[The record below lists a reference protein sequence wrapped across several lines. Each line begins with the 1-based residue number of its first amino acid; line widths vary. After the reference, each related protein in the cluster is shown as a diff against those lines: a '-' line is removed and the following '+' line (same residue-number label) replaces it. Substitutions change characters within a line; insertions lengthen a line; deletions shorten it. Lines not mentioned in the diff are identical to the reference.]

1 MDNILAKL
9 ETYLLYAVVFLVPI
23 AVLGISPN
31 VFTPAK
37 LTILSFGVA
46 LVLLVRAIR
55 VIMSGKLEFSV
66 GSFDFPVFL
75 VAGAYIVSTILR
87 TPNKMEALVLPGTAT
102 AVVSGALLY
111 FLLNQLGVKEKMM
124 AGKLLFYSS
133 IVFAAIVLLAFAG
146 VFANI
151 PQLPVY
157 MRAANFNPAAGYL
170 PASIFLLSVLPLGV
184 MLLMSDP
191 PAGEAGKVVAR
202 RAFLGVANAV
212 VVLALVVSVFNM
224 LPGKPLSPRFP
235 SAGVSWAVA
244 IDSLKESPIFGV
256 GPGNYLTAFSRFRP
270 LSYNTTD
277 LWPIKFATA
286 NDFYLTAL
294 TETGLLGA
302 AGFILLI
309 LSVYR
314 MVRGKLRGR
323 SSGVPGGG
331 PSTSS
336 GVKLI
341 TNEAPLLSTGILII
355 LLAIFPATFL
365 LIAVFFMLLSLT
377 SSAKKTS
384 LNLFTATPPSPR
396 AGGSPSGPEAEPGAS
411 PEGAGDTSSRF
422 ASRLPAFLVTL
433 PVIIAVLL
441 FVFRASRVIAAEV
454 TFKRSIDALSQNQA
468 QETYDLMRQAINTN
482 PAVDRYHASY
492 AQINLAL
499 ANSIAQQAAGDP
511 EAITDQDRVNIAQ
524 LIQQSIREGKSTVAL
539 NPLRAANWELLARIY
554 QAIIPFAQ
562 GADVFAAQTMGQ
574 AVALDPINPNL
585 RIALGGIHYGAANYD
600 TAIRVYELAVAA
612 KPDHANAHYN
622 LAFALRDEG
631 KVDRAIAEMTLVL
644 SLVER
649 GTDDFETARAALEDL
664 ESRRA
669 AATVTPTGEELTPP
683 QPEEEPLLEPPL
695 ELPEEA
701 EPPEPPVTPTPTPE
715 EGEEGEEES
724 EEGEVTVTPEPTPTP
739 EE

>member
-1 MDNILAKL
+1 M
-9 ETYLLYAVVFLVPI
+9 
-23 AVLGISPN
+23 
-31 VFTPAK
+31 
-37 LTILSFGVA
+37 
-46 LVLLVRAIR
+46 
-55 VIMSGKLEFSV
+55 
-66 GSFDFPVFL
+66 
-75 VAGAYIVSTILR
+75 
-87 TPNKMEALVLPGTAT
+87 
-102 AVVSGALLY
+102 
-111 FLLNQLGVKEKMM
+111 
-124 AGKLLFYSS
+124 
-133 IVFAAIVLLAFAG
+133 
-146 VFANI
+146 
-151 PQLPVY
+151 
-157 MRAANFNPAAGYL
+157 
-170 PASIFLLSVLPLGV
+170 
-184 MLLMSDP
+184 
-191 PAGEAGKVVAR
+191 
-202 RAFLGVANAV
+202 
-212 VVLALVVSVFNM
+212 
-224 LPGKPLSPRFP
+224 
-235 SAGVSWAVA
+235 
-244 IDSLKESPIFGV
+244 
-256 GPGNYLTAFSRFRP
+256 
-270 LSYNTTD
+270 
-277 LWPIKFATA
+277 
-286 NDFYLTAL
+286 
-294 TETGLLGA
+294 
-302 AGFILLI
+302 
-309 LSVYR
+309 
-314 MVRGKLRGR
+314 
-323 SSGVPGGG
+323 
-331 PSTSS
+331 
-336 GVKLI
+336 
-341 TNEAPLLSTGILII
+341 
-355 LLAIFPATFL
+355 
-365 LIAVFFMLLSLT
+365 
-377 SSAKKTS
+377 
-384 LNLFTATPPSPR
+384 
-396 AGGSPSGPEAEPGAS
+396 
-411 PEGAGDTSSRF
+411 
-422 ASRLPAFLVTL
+422 
-433 PVIIAVLL
+433 
-441 FVFRASRVIAAEV
+441 IAAEV